1 MTVRRGYSSV
11 GALVMARA
19 LQRLAAENDDADL
32 ALHAIKLE
40 RRALEAIKL
49 HLSELPEVEKAA
61 PVELR
66 AKF

>member
-19 LQRLAAENDDADL
+19 QKAEESDDVDL

-49 HLSELPEVEKAA
+49 HLSELPEIEKPA
-61 PVELR
+61 L
-66 AKF
+66 